1 MNKELCGSALLW
13 SLVVCASGA
22 SFATDTGIQ
31 VDLEG
36 LVLSSAGT
44 GEGDLIVKYGTTD
57 VLSANKLD
65 RFDWAP
71 GGRLSVVVPGNGEL
85 AGYKLQ
91 FSGMYSGRLTSQWNY
106 FDVDGPIGDRF
117 SAAYDSDYRGALI
130 SGPDN
135 PDFRNSDS
143 AYAFFYDYQ
152 RELWGGELNLQRE
165 TEFYGL
171 TVLGGLRYIG
181 QRNKL
186 GSVLYDDEADY
197 LGTRNHIDRVKLT
210 TNNHIFGAQFG
221 VEGAYEVAEKVYLG
235 GRASV
240 GAGLNRI
247 DFSSRLT
254 SDNNSAVDIRK
265 KEGLNHFAAF
275 VEVAPKLTYQFSERL
290 AFNVGG
296 YAMLL
301 NGVSDGTE
309 EYHRVGLPDYDVLEG
324 DDTLLFYGFSA
335 GASIRF

>member
-1 MNKELCGSALLW
+1 MNKKLCGSVLTA
-13 SLVVCASGA
+13 SLIVAASGA
-22 SFATDTGIQ
+22 SFAADAGVQ

-36 LVLSSAGT
+36 LFLSSAGT
-44 GEGDLIVKYGTTD
+44 GKGALVLNYSTED
-57 VLSANKLD
+57 VFHADILD
-65 RFDWAP
+65 RFGLAP
-71 GGRLSVVVPGNGEL
+71 GGRASVVVPGQG
-85 AGYKLQ
+85 AWSGYSLQ
-91 FSGMYSGRLTSQWNY
+91 FSGLYSGRIKAER
-106 FDVDGPIGDRF
+106 DVINADEDL
-117 SAAYDSDYRGALI
+117 SAAYDSDYDHV
-130 SGPDN
+130 SGPAN
-135 PDFRNSDS
+135 PDFRNSDA
-143 AYAFFYDYQ
+143 AYASSFNYQ
-152 RELWGGELNLQRE
+152 RELWGGEFNVQRK
-165 TEFYGL
+165 TDFYGL

-186 GSVLYDDEADY
+186 NAATFDEIEEYQGTDDQ
-197 LGTRNHIDRVKLT
+197 TDRVKLT

-221 VEGAYEVAEKVYLG
+221 VEGSYKVAEKVYLG

-254 SDNNSAVDIRK
+254 SDNNSSVDIRK
-265 KEGLNHFAAF
+265 KEDLNHFAAF

>member
-1 MNKELCGSALLW
+1 MNKKLGALTLLSSLMLCT
-13 SLVVCASGA
+13 ASA
-22 SFATDTGIQ
+22 SFAENSGVQ

-36 LVLSSAGT
+36 LFLSSSGT
-44 GEGDLIVKYGTTD
+44 GKGAL
-57 VLSANKLD
+57 VLNYDTEEVFHADILD
-65 RFDWAP
+65 RFRLAP
-71 GGRLSVVVPGNGEL
+71 GGRLSVVVPGQGEWTD
-85 AGYKLQ
+85 YSLQ
-91 FSGMYSGRLTSQWNY
+91 FSGLYSGRIKAER
-106 FDVDGPIGDRF
+106 DVIDADEEL
-117 SAAYDSDYRGALI
+117 SAAYDSDYDHV
-130 SGPDN
+130 SGPRN
-135 PDFRNSDS
+135 PDFRNSDA
-143 AYAFFYDYQ
+143 AYASSFDYQ
-152 RELWGGELNLQRE
+152 RELWGGEVNVQRQ
-165 TEFYGL
+165 TNFYGL

-186 GSVLYDDEADY
+186 NAATFDEIEEYQGTDDQ
-197 LGTRNHIDRVKLT
+197 TDRVKLT

-221 VEGAYEVAEKVYLG
+221 VEGAYEIFEKVYLG
-235 GRASV
+235 GRATV

-254 SDNNSAVDIRK
+254 SDNDNTVDIRK
-265 KEGLNHFAAF
+265 KENLNHFAAYA
-275 VEVAPKLTYQFSERL
+275 EIAPKLTYQYSERL
-290 AFNVGG
+290 AFNLGG